1 MSGKEDLYWNS
12 FLPMFFDRVGTIMR
26 KNMTK
31 IVEEYGLNSGHAIY
45 LIALNLKNG
54 QTLMELSRFLDLDPA
69 NTNRVIKVLR
79 EGGFVY
85 DDRKKQESKK
95 YRVYLTEQ
103 GWELSTKIMNDVV
116 DLTNSYFE
124 KVPHENILIMRNTLI
139 AILKNM
145 DPDIETYMKS
155 KYANPYFTYLTTV
168 PLDDDYPVVPRRLQ
182 TINNKKKKTE

>member
-95 YRVYLTEQ
+95 YSVYLTEQ

-124 KVPHENILIMRNTLI
+124 KVPHENILIMRKI
-139 AILKNM
+139 GRAH
-145 DPDIETYMKS
+145 
-155 KYANPYFTYLTTV
+155 V
-168 PLDDDYPVVPRRLQ
+168 
-182 TINNKKKKTE
+182 